1 MLVLSHYATVRGD
14 AEAAG
19 SRNGAVIKNWMSRKL
34 GLVLWPSWLADSTSQ
49 KFKAPCQPRSLFQY
63 SPVSSHQ
70 TDKWQFGC
78 TFVGHFAMYVVVH
91 MIVDQG
97 INLET
102 CNISQILNIL
112 EWFYTFRWFCY
123 FKTHYTNIDYF
134 ILDIVGYFN
143 YYCLTQSLLSD
154 IEIFRFKPFNLYL
167 SMYMYLIFE

>member
-34 GLVLWPSWLADSTSQ
+34 GLVLWLSWLADSTSQ

-70 TDKWQFGC
+70 TNKCQFGC
-78 TFVGHFAMYVVVH
+78 TFAMYVVVH

-97 INLET
+97 IYLET
-102 CNISQILNIL
+102 FLFLRSWIFFNDFSHSDDFVILNLITPTLMIL
-112 EWFYTFRWFCY
+112 
-123 FKTHYTNIDYF
+123 
-134 ILDIVGYFN
+134 
-143 YYCLTQSLLSD
+143 S
-154 IEIFRFKPFNLYL
+154 
-167 SMYMYLIFE
+167 